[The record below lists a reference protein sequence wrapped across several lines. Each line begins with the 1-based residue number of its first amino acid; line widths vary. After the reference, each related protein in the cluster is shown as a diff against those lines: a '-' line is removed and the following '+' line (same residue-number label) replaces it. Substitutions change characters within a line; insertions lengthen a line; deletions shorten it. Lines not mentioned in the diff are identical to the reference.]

1 MTEEVGR
8 LLEPEAI
15 SPLPWASRASS
26 MPYLPGVGGARQV
39 ELLAAI
45 LDAVVE
51 HDGLATERVRI
62 LELDPRPLQE
72 WANRLPSAGLVS
84 RLDRD
89 HYEVSTEGLKWR
101 STGDPLDLLAVF
113 HRHVRYL
120 GELMDELT
128 KGPQSTRLLQEIA
141 NRNYGLGWATLDQVR
156 RRLMWMTCLGMVE
169 YKTTHEVGLTNLG
182 QTAVRRLAPG
192 TPDQSASVDIV
203 ADAALPE
210 VPAAISELLSSLTQ
224 QELAGRNPVLGYVPR
239 GNGETDVVEALTSLV
254 NACVPQASRADLL
267 TFAGQKFGVSEGS
280 FGAVLTTL
288 TKSGLIEQIGVN
300 IYSPT
305 SLASAWLEDGS
316 PLSLV
321 LLLHSRFRVML
332 EVIPLL
338 GEFDQ
343 APALAR
349 AAAQQGWL
357 NRPDAGGIR
366 TRLQL
371 LKAAGLIFERA
382 SWKYQATPL
391 GELVAQEY
399 PLQDTSDDD
408 TIGHAPEPMSPASL
422 EERSSQIDAL
432 VSELEAAGTAG
443 EDAVRLERAVAEAF
457 NNLGFEARHIG
468 GGGQTDVLATVDD
481 GTGRTAR
488 VIIDAKAA
496 RSGVVSEGAVSF
508 DTLRE
513 HKKKHQA
520 DHVVLVGP
528 SFESGRTKQ
537 RAAEHGVRV
546 LTVSEL
552 NATLQRHSRVP
563 QSPASYLRLVSA
575 EDAAQHEQEA
585 AWRQSERRLDLLGHV
600 TAVLA
605 SEAQMRDEI
614 TGGALTADQIY
625 LIVRDEI
632 DPRPAAADI
641 EEVLRLL
648 EHPLVDSVIRLASS
662 SKAPAYQLKDPVA
675 LVASK
680 LAAVVRAVKSVE
692 VDG

>member
-8 LLEPEAI
+8 LLEPEVVT
-15 SPLPWASRASS
+15 PLPWASRASS
-26 MPYLPGVGGARQV
+26 MPYLPGVGGSRQV
-39 ELLAAI
+39 ELLTAI

-51 HDGLATERVRI
+51 HEGLVTERVGL
-62 LELDPRPLQE
+62 LELDARPLQE
-72 WANRLPSAGLVS
+72 WANRLTSTGVLS
-84 RLDRD
+84 RNDRD
-89 HYEVSTEGLKWR
+89 HYEVSIEGLKWR
-101 STGDPLDLLAVF
+101 STGEPFDLLAVF
-113 HRHVRYL
+113 HRHVRYV
-120 GELMDELT
+120 GELMDELR
-128 KGPQSTRLLQEIA
+128 KGPQSTRSLQEIA
-141 NRNYGLGWATLDQVR
+141 NRNYELGWATLDQVR
-156 RRLMWMTCLGMVE
+156 RRLMWLTGLGMVE
-169 YKTTHEVGLTNLG
+169 YKTSHEVGLTDLG
-182 QTAVRRLAPG
+182 QTAARRLVPG
-192 TPDQSASVDIV
+192 TPDQSASVGNV

-210 VPAAISELLSSLTQ
+210 IPEAISELLSRLTQ

-239 GNGETDVVEALTSLV
+239 GNGEADVVEALTLLV
-254 NACVPQASRADLL
+254 NACVPQTSRADLL

-288 TKSGLIEQIGVN
+288 TKAGLIEQTGVN

-305 SLASAWLEDGS
+305 VEASAWLEDGS

-321 LLLHSRFRVML
+321 LLLHSRFRIML

-349 AAAQQGWL
+349 AAAEQGWL

-399 PLQDTSDDD
+399 PLQETNDDEPLS
-408 TIGHAPEPMSPASL
+408 HASESTGPEPL
-422 EERSSQIDAL
+422 EERTSQLEAL
-432 VSELEAAGTAG
+432 TSELEAAGTAG

-457 NNLGFEARHIG
+457 NHLGFEARHIG

-481 GTGRTAR
+481 GTGKTAR

-496 RSGVVSEGAVSF
+496 RSGVVGEGAVSF

-546 LTVSEL
+546 LTVNEL
-552 NATLQRHSRVP
+552 NATLRRHSRVP

-575 EDAAQHEQEA
+575 EDAAQHELEA
-585 AWRQSERRLDLLGHV
+585 AWRQAERRLDLLGHV

-632 DPRPAAADI
+632 DPRPAATDI

-648 EHPLVDSVIRLASS
+648 EHPLIASVARLPSS
-662 SKAPAYQLKDPVA
+662 SKTPAYQLKDPVQ
-675 LVASK
+675 LVAAK
-680 LAAVVRAVKSVE
+680 LSAVVRSLNSVAV
-692 VDG
+692 DR